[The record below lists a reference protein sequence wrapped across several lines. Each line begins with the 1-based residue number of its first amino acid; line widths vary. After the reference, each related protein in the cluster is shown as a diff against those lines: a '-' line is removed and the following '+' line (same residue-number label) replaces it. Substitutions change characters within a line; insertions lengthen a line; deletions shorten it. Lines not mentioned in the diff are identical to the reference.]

1 MQGARGF
8 FLNQEATLFAAQ
20 PLEEHRNPRH
30 ASRNDQQQRD
40 DPEEVNSLT
49 TDLTHSF

>member
-8 FLNQEATLFAAQ
+8 FLNQEEALFAAQ
-20 PLEEHRNPRH
+20 PLEEHRDPRH
-30 ASRNDQQQRD
+30 ADRNDQQQRN

-49 TDLTHSF
+49 TDLKHSF